1 MTKQFNEAREKL
13 FPTLE
18 RFVPIVAKVHGSHHP
33 EFHKVRTLFDTIVE
47 KSKQA
52 GTGSPDLGDE
62 FVKLREITDNYKVPD
77 DVCESYEAVYKM
89 LAQLDEAYSL

>member
-52 GTGSPDLGDE
+52 GAGSPDLGDE
-62 FVKLREITDNYKVPD
+62 FVKLREITANYKVPD